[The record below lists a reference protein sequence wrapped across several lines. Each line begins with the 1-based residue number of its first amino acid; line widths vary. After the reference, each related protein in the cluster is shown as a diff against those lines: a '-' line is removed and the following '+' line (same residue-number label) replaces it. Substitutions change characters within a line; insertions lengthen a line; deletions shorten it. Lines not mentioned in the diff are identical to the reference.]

1 MHLSAQ
7 AVGAQVTMPRSRKGN
22 RITIRQHWTTMN
34 IKGYS
39 LGNVSKVIS
48 TPLTGCLSTVVHG
61 KVCQIPFQPF
71 LERGH
76 IGRPHFP

>member
-1 MHLSAQ
+1 
-7 AVGAQVTMPRSRKGN
+7 
-22 RITIRQHWTTMN
+22 MN

-61 KVCQIPFQPF
+61 KVCQIPFQLF
-71 LERGH
+71 GERTRWETTLPITASQRLMSVKEQLVTGMWDMQG
-76 IGRPHFP
+76 GRS

>member
-39 LGNVSKVIS
+39 LGNVSKAIH
-48 TPLTGCLSTVVHG
+48 GLSTVVHG
-61 KVCQIPFQPF
+61 KVCQIPFQQSS
-71 LERGH
+71 ERRH